1 MTTPEISRTEKQVFN
16 AIALFTAVLFLY
28 LLFEVTVGSKS
39 PNPMLVLLSAGLN
52 FVMMLVSA
60 FRLSRYPKGT
70 VATAARKLFLLHGWY
85 YMLLFL
91 VGNFAIFM
99 LSAKQE
105 AAQQSIEETK
115 RWEEPDRYHYL
126 VFDQAIENVSIK
138 IYGHACQATLTAD
151 GKTAR
156 YLLLTPDIY
165 EPGDTLPLIVA
176 LRHEGQVKSYSFKEF
191 IYNPAPDT
199 FHIKINN

>member
-1 MTTPEISRTEKQVFN
+1 MAAPEVSRTEKQVFN
-16 AIALFTAVLFLY
+16 AIALFSAVLFLY
-28 LLFEVTVGSKS
+28 LLFELTVGSKS

-60 FRLSRYPKGT
+60 FRLSKYPKG
-70 VATAARKLFLLHGWY
+70 ATATATRNFFLLHGWY
-85 YMLLFL
+85 YLILFL
-91 VGNFAIFM
+91 VGNFALFI
-99 LSAKQE
+99 LSDKQE
-105 AAQQSIEETK
+105 AAQKSIEETK

-126 VFDQAIENVSIK
+126 VFDKAIENVSIK
-138 IYGHACQATLTAD
+138 IYGHACQATLTDD

-165 EPGDTLPLIVA
+165 EPGDTLPLLVA
-176 LRHEGQVKSYSFKEF
+176 LRHEGQVKSYSFKDF
-191 IYNPAPDT
+191 IYNLAPDT